1 MQELTNVCFYISI
14 ALISCS
20 STNTN
25 TRLNEIPKVTDTIDI
40 QKINKEF
47 NRKVKKEISGF
58 IGKFD
63 YHPKYLQNF
72 DKRLD
77 MGKHPFILVITIY
90 FIHFL

>member
-25 TRLNEIPKVTDTIDI
+25 TRLYEIPKVTTTIDI
-40 QKINKEF
+40 QKINKAF

-58 IGKFD
+58 IGK
-63 YHPKYLQNF
+63 LQIIIPNTF
-72 DKRLD
+72 KL
-77 MGKHPFILVITIY
+77 
-90 FIHFL
+90 

>member
-1 MQELTNVCFYISI
+1 MQDLTNVCFYISI

-25 TRLNEIPKVTDTIDI
+25 TRLNEIPKVTTTIDI

-58 IGKFD
+58 IGK
-63 YHPKYLQNF
+63 LQIIIIWPW
-72 DKRLD
+72 KTMIKQKTKVVGGL
-77 MGKHPFILVITIY
+77 GTI
-90 FIHFL
+90 

>member
-25 TRLNEIPKVTDTIDI
+25 TRLNEIPKVTHTIDI

-58 IGKFD
+58 IGK
-63 YHPKYLQNF
+63 LQIIIIWPW
-72 DKRLD
+72 KTMIKQKTKAVGGL
-77 MGKHPFILVITIY
+77 GTI
-90 FIHFL
+90 